1 MLFNRK
7 AEEELAQDYS
17 TMKRPSTAVTPAVEP
32 VTPASRK
39 ATNPPT
45 RSVIDAWLVI
55 KGNLESEG
63 EVQVDGQI
71 HGDIRCEHLT
81 IGRDAQIAGNITA
94 KEVVV
99 RGKVT
104 GVIRAV
110 RVILQNSAQVASEIV
125 HKSLSIDEGASFEGI
140 SRRSEDPMSADL
152 PSSKSMRNGNGTYH
166 EAEAAAA

>member
-7 AEEELAQDYS
+7 AEEEFTQDSS
-17 TMKRPSTAVTPAVEP
+17 TMKRPSSAVAPAVEP
-32 VTPASRK
+32 VAPAIRK
-39 ATNPPT
+39 GSIVPT

-71 HGDIRCEHLT
+71 HGDIRCGHLT

-94 KEVVV
+94 EEVVV

-104 GVIRAV
+104 GVICAI
-110 RVILQNSAQVASEIV
+110 RVILQNTAQVASEIV
-125 HKSLSIDEGASFEGI
+125 HKSLSIDEGASFDGV
-140 SRRSEDPMSADL
+140 SRRCEDPMSADIA
-152 PSSKSMRNGNGTYH
+152 SSKSMRNGNGRYQ
-166 EAEAAAA
+166 AEAAAA

>member
-1 MLFNRK
+1 MLSFRK
-7 AEEELAQDYS
+7 AEEEFTQDLS
-17 TMKRPSTAVTPAVEP
+17 TMKRPSSAAAPAVES
-32 VTPASRK
+32 VASARK
-39 ATNPPT
+39 ANNPPT

-71 HGDIRCEHLT
+71 HGDIRCGHLT

-94 KEVVV
+94 EEVVV

-104 GVIRAV
+104 GVICAI
-110 RVILQNSAQVASEIV
+110 RVILQNTAQVASEIV
-125 HKSLSIDEGASFEGI
+125 HKSLSVDEGASFEGM
-140 SRRSEDPMSADL
+140 SRRCEDPMSADI
-152 PSSKSMRNGNGTYH
+152 PSSKSMRNGYH